1 MVEETRISPSA
12 PAVRRRRPWLVLTL
26 GVVTLGLVRARR
38 GDPGV
43 WEPLDEAAA
52 LAKPRHELQWIAPV
66 AIARAEAAWLE
77 GRNKGAIAETEL
89 AYEDAKHLDSWYL
102 AGLSYWRWRA
112 RVDEPI
118 PTVGEE
124 QYRLEMGGDWA
135 AASERW
141 AAGGCVYSTSFALMD
156 ADDEAVLQRALRQL
170 QALGA
175 KPAAAIFA
183 RKLRE
188 RGALNVPR
196 GHRATTSANPASL
209 TPRELEVLTLLAG
222 GLRNSEIADRL
233 FVSHKTVDHHVSSI
247 LRKLGVPNRIQA
259 GIEATRLGIASPN
272 T

>member
-1 MVEETRISPSA
+1 
-12 PAVRRRRPWLVLTL
+12 
-26 GVVTLGLVRARR
+26 
-38 GDPGV
+38 
-43 WEPLDEAAA
+43 
-52 LAKPRHELQWIAPV
+52 
-66 AIARAEAAWLE
+66 
-77 GRNKGAIAETEL
+77 
-89 AYEDAKHLDSWYL
+89 
-102 AGLSYWRWRA
+102 
-112 RVDEPI
+112 
-118 PTVGEE
+118 
-124 QYRLEMGGDWA
+124 MGGDWA

-156 ADDEAVLQRALRQL
+156 ADDDAVLQRALRQL

-196 GHRATTSANPASL
+196 GHRATTRANPASL

-233 FVSHKTVDHHVSSI
+233 FVSQKTVDHHVSSI